1 MQQATRKRLDEY
13 CARLEAFKSP
23 ATEASDDYNPAVF
36 NDPRLFN
43 KFIGLP
49 VHPRTGEPTELYPY
63 QYEVL
68 SAEDRSII
76 VAKSR
81 KIGISEVALRR
92 FAQRSFTSYAGY
104 QVLFVSQSEEFA
116 IRLMRR
122 FQNLLDFS
130 PLRDE
135 VVLSTQCYT
144 RLKNG
149 CELFSRPTSA
159 KALRSFDRC
168 KAILMDEAAHFSRKD
183 DYELYAA
190 VRPSIVNTRGDI
202 MIISTPNGRRGFF
215 PAIFFG
221 DDTFRKFTLPY
232 TVAPDL
238 IDPEELERDRKSLG
252 NLFAQEYLCSF
263 ESAGMAAIEGDLI
276 SKSEELAA
284 VEEW

>member
-23 ATEASDDYNPAVF
+23 ATEALDNYNPAVF